1 MNRQKWILLLAGLVL
16 IGGSAV
22 LLAWLSAHQKLGL
35 PGLKSNPM
43 PGTICRLIILPDQV
57 LDYQA
62 KWVEQT
68 EVTTNTLPKDTSF
81 GTRLYTASDGFQ
93 ISLNAVMM
101 GTDRTS
107 IHKPQY
113 CLQGQGW
120 NMGETRREW
129 VPVAKPH
136 PYSLPVVSIRNSK
149 TVEQNGE
156 KVPLGLIYVYWFVAD
171 RAMTANHL
179 QRMWWMATHMLR
191 HGELQRWA
199 YVSCSAVCR
208 PGQEDATFA
217 RISQFIGAAA
227 PEFIVPIAVPAAPA
241 VGTASR

>member
-57 LDYQA
+57 LDYQS

-113 CLQGQGW
+113 CLLGQGW